1 MKEVKPI
8 IIPVALL
15 VLSLT
20 AFADPANNAAGGVDS
35 GGNAISTRILNV
47 NAYMM
52 APKDTWVDITPA
64 TGPGIP
70 EVTFEMKTPELG
82 FRVIHL
88 KSGDK
93 GSKRAALA
101 LAKTNMVQAGDIL
114 LSFRPEWDGTLAYAH
129 MQLGISHSALAFVV
143 EENGQK
149 FVHTLESP
157 LNYSSPLNSSHH
169 YGDLNAIHI
178 VRPTKMS
185 DTERKNLSKWARKI
199 LATRGNYDFF
209 SDYGKPYYK
218 RGHAGVSTPRE
229 QIIAF
234 GKAVTRGGRFE
245 TYCSEFVWTVLGLRG
260 CAPEAFDPTDPN
272 CAKPIF
278 EAPTS
283 GALAGL
289 VHKLGDNGT
298 GVKNGGLIQGPEAA
312 LTSGGVDAATRLAT
326 LTTTV
331 FQDIVTSP
339 DQLAGRMSSGHRA
352 VAEANKPIMDT
363 VRSQYYG
370 NNNEAAQAQ
379 VAAAINQKV
388 VENFSPTAFMIWSNA
403 KLDGFGYVGTVVFD
417 R

>member
-1 MKEVKPI
+1 MK
-8 IIPVALL
+8 IIPVAL
-15 VLSLT
+15 VALSLT
-20 AFADPANNAAGGVDS
+20 AFAEVSKDTGGGAGG

-52 APKDTWVDITPA
+52 APKDTWVNVTPA

-70 EVTFEMKTPELG
+70 EVTAEMKTPELG

-88 KSGDK
+88 KSSDK
-93 GSKRAALA
+93 GSKKAAVA

-143 EENGQK
+143 EENGEK
-149 FVHTLESP
+149 FVHSLETP

-178 VRPTKMS
+178 VRPTKLS
-185 DTERKNLSKWARKI
+185 DTERKNLSKWARRI
-199 LATRGNYDFF
+199 LATRANYAFF

-218 RGHAGVSTPRE
+218 RGHAGVSTPRQ
-229 QIIAF
+229 QIIAL
-234 GKAVTRGGRFE
+234 GKAVTSGGGFE
-245 TYCSEFVWTVLGLRG
+245 SYCSEFVWTVLGLRG
-260 CAPEAFDPTDPN
+260 CAPEAFDPADPN
-272 CAKPIF
+272 CARPIF

-283 GALAGL
+283 GALTGL
-289 VHKLGDNGT
+289 VHKLGDNGA
-298 GVKNGGLIQGPEAA
+298 GIQNAGLIQGPETALTLGGVEVAAKLAA
-312 LTSGGVDAATRLAT
+312 LR
-326 LTTTV
+326 TTV
-331 FQDIVTSP
+331 FEDILTSP

-352 VAEANKPIMDT
+352 LAEANKPIMDT
-363 VRSQYYG
+363 VRTQYYG
-370 NNNEAAQAQ
+370 SNNEATRAQ
-379 VAAAINQKV
+379 VATAINQQV
-388 VENFSPTAFMIWSNA
+388 IENFSPTSFMIWSNA